1 MKTILARGGIEFLA
15 VFLGIALSLWVD
27 EYRENNEIQR
37 LNDSILNR
45 LYDNLESDSTNFTW
59 VINAHKTSLESCKS
73 ITKWIESNHDIHDSV
88 NIDISR
94 IA

>member
-1 MKTILARGGIEFLA
+1 MKNVLARGGIEFIA

-45 LYDNLESDSTNFTW
+45 LYDNCSQN
-59 VINAHKTSLESCKS
+59 
-73 ITKWIESNHDIHDSV
+73 ITQILQFN
-88 NIDISR
+88 
-94 IA
+94 